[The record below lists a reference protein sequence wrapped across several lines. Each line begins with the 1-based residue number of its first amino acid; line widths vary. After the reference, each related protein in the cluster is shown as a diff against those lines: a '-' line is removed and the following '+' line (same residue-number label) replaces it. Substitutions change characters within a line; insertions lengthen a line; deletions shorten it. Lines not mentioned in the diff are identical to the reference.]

1 MQAYLLAA
9 DESMSPAATE
19 VKEISEKQK
28 EITSFPG
35 EDSLTDCTVSLDGSW
50 QKREHDSLDGIA
62 TAINRLEWQSYWLSC
77 NQQEMQSVPNLEQK
91 QRVPRI

>member
-1 MQAYLLAA
+1 MKVCLQLLQKLKK
-9 DESMSPAATE
+9 S
-19 VKEISEKQK
+19 VKNK

-62 TAINRLEWQSYWLSC
+62 TAINRLE
-77 NQQEMQSVPNLEQK
+77 
-91 QRVPRI
+91 

>member
-1 MQAYLLAA
+1 MFAAADLPDDHYILINFLILQAYLLAA

-62 TAINRLEWQSYWLSC
+62 TAINRLE
-77 NQQEMQSVPNLEQK
+77 
-91 QRVPRI
+91 

>member
-1 MQAYLLAA
+1 MAA

-50 QKREHDSLDGIA
+50 QKREHDSLYGIA
-62 TAINRLEWQSYWLSC
+62 TAINRLE
-77 NQQEMQSVPNLEQK
+77 
-91 QRVPRI
+91 